1 MDIASAF
8 YSATAGLQ
16 RADQE
21 MQRNAETVARVTAG
35 TEENE
40 DLNTALV
47 ESTQNET
54 LARASVNTVQSVD
67 EAEQTLGRNLDTE
80 A

>member
-8 YSATAGLQ
+8 HSAAAGLQ

-35 TEENE
+35 VEENE

-47 ESTQNET
+47 ESTQNEA

-67 EAEQTLGRNLDTE
+67 EAEQTLGRILDTE

>member
-1 MDIASAF
+1 MDIGSAF
-8 YSATAGLQ
+8 HSAAAGLQ

-35 TEENE
+35 VEENE

-54 LARASVNTVQSVD
+54 LARASVNAVQSVD
-67 EAEQTLGRNLDTE
+67 EAEQTLGRVLDTE

>member
-8 YSATAGLQ
+8 HSATAGLQ

-35 TEENE
+35 VDENE

-67 EAEQTLGRNLDTE
+67 EAEQTLGRILDTE